1 MKNKRTDTTSS
12 SKWFSVHIF
21 KMNKKKKIISWD
33 YLCLSFTL
41 WFGMSKTL
49 ETCILYVKRKMFKL
63 EFGLDISHSTTH
75 ETLYDFLRAFK
86 KKKKKSRN
94 FTIMNNNYILRG
106 KNIKAVQIA
115 MTTIQP
121 VMIHEYTVYLCYI
134 YIHVY
139 IKYMPKFQ
147 LIYII
152 SHMRWKNSTCTHK
165 KIKRTLK
172 FMKVIH
178 KYIYLIFSLHK
189 AYYLHDQKM
198 ADEVQTQ

>member
-1 MKNKRTDTTSS
+1 MYSICQKKNVQT
-12 SKWFSVHIF
+12 WI
-21 KMNKKKKIISWD
+21 
-33 YLCLSFTL
+33 
-41 WFGMSKTL
+41 WFGHFPLNHTQNLVRFLKGFQ
-49 ETCILYVKRKMFKL
+49 KR
-63 EFGLDISHSTTH
+63 E
-75 ETLYDFLRAFK
+75 
-86 KKKKKSRN
+86 KKSRN

-178 KYIYLIFSLHK
+178 KYIYLIFSLHR

>member
-1 MKNKRTDTTSS
+1 MYSICQKKNVQTR
-12 SKWFSVHIF
+12 I
-21 KMNKKKKIISWD
+21 
-33 YLCLSFTL
+33 
-41 WFGMSKTL
+41 WFGHFPLNHTQNLVRFLKGFQ
-49 ETCILYVKRKMFKL
+49 KR
-63 EFGLDISHSTTH
+63 E
-75 ETLYDFLRAFK
+75 
-86 KKKKKSRN
+86 KKSRN
-94 FTIMNNNYILRG
+94 FTIMNNNYILRR

-115 MTTIQP
+115 MIDHHTTSYDP
-121 VMIHEYTVYLCYI
+121 WVYCVLVLYI

-172 FMKVIH
+172 FMKVIN

>member
-1 MKNKRTDTTSS
+1 MKNKRTDTTSP

-75 ETLYDFLRAFK
+75 KNLVRFLKGFQK

-134 YIHVY
+134 YIYMY
-139 IKYMPKFQ
+139 I
-147 LIYII
+147 
-152 SHMRWKNSTCTHK
+152 
-165 KIKRTLK
+165 
-172 FMKVIH
+172 
-178 KYIYLIFSLHK
+178 
-189 AYYLHDQKM
+189 
-198 ADEVQTQ
+198 

>member
-1 MKNKRTDTTSS
+1 
-12 SKWFSVHIF
+12 
-21 KMNKKKKIISWD
+21 
-33 YLCLSFTL
+33 
-41 WFGMSKTL
+41 MSKTL
-49 ETCILYVKRKMFKL
+49 ETCILYVKRKLFKL

-75 ETLYDFLRAFK
+75 ETLYGFLRAFK

-172 FMKVIH
+172 FMKVIN

>member
-1 MKNKRTDTTSS
+1 MYSICQKKNVQTR
-12 SKWFSVHIF
+12 I
-21 KMNKKKKIISWD
+21 
-33 YLCLSFTL
+33 
-41 WFGMSKTL
+41 WFGHFPLNHTRNL
-49 ETCILYVKRKMFKL
+49 VR
-63 EFGLDISHSTTH
+63 
-75 ETLYDFLRAFK
+75 FLKGFQK

-121 VMIHEYTVYLCYI
+121 VMIHEYKVYLCYI

-139 IKYMPKFQ
+139 IKYMLKFQ

-152 SHMRWKNSTCTHK
+152 SHMRRNNYSTCTHK

>member
-1 MKNKRTDTTSS
+1 
-12 SKWFSVHIF
+12 
-21 KMNKKKKIISWD
+21 
-33 YLCLSFTL
+33 
-41 WFGMSKTL
+41 MSKTL

-75 ETLYDFLRAFK
+75 KNLVRFLKGFQKK

-115 MTTIQP
+115 MIDHHTTSYDP
-121 VMIHEYTVYLCYI
+121 WVYCVLVLYI

-152 SHMRWKNSTCTHK
+152 SHMRRKNSTCTHK

-172 FMKVIH
+172 FMKVIN

>member
-1 MKNKRTDTTSS
+1 
-12 SKWFSVHIF
+12 
-21 KMNKKKKIISWD
+21 
-33 YLCLSFTL
+33 
-41 WFGMSKTL
+41 MSKEKCSNSNLVWTFPTQPHTKPCKVSL
-49 ETCILYVKRKMFKL
+49 
-63 EFGLDISHSTTH
+63 GLS
-75 ETLYDFLRAFK
+75 K

-115 MTTIQP
+115 MIDHHTTSYDP
-121 VMIHEYTVYLCYI
+121 WVYCVLVLYI

-172 FMKVIH
+172 FMKVIN